1 MTPRAPDPGADPS
14 SALAQIKSSVRGEPP
29 YRSTP
34 RDARHKLNQNE
45 SPYDLPPEIKREV
58 LERLAALPW
67 NRYPEAVPR
76 GLIDRLAKGCD
87 WTADGVVAGCGS
99 NDLIQTLL
107 SIVVAPKD
115 AVVAPSPTFALYR
128 RVVAVQGGRYVP
140 VPLKPSFE
148 YDVDALINAAQE
160 TRAKAVVLCAPN
172 NPTGTDLGSA
182 EVRRVLEGTEGLVLV
197 DEAYRDFG
205 GASAAE
211 LLRSFPRLVIF
222 RTLSKA
228 PGIAGLRFGFLLAH
242 PALATEVLKAKLPYD
257 ISGPTLGAVD
267 VVLDHAEALRARSR
281 EILAERDRLM
291 TACRALPGVEVVPS
305 VANFFLLRVR
315 GAARVAEQLLTQH
328 SVLVRDLSAQPGLEE
343 CLRVSVGTA
352 ADSEALMSGLRTIL
366 GAAS

>member
-14 SALAQIKSSVRGEPP
+14 VALAQIKSSVRGEAP

-45 SPYDLPPEIKREV
+45 SPHDLPPDIKRQV

-76 GLIDRLAKGCD
+76 GLIERLAVRAD
-87 WTADGVVAGCGS
+87 WTPDGIVAGCGS

-107 SIVVAPKD
+107 SIAVGPGD

-128 RVVAVQGGRYVP
+128 RVVMVQGGRYVS

-148 YDVDALINAAQE
+148 YDVDALIGVAREA
-160 TRAKAVVLCAPN
+160 RAKAVILCAPN
-172 NPTGTDLGSA
+172 NPTGTDLGPA

-211 LLRSFPRLVIF
+211 LLAAFPRLVIF

-228 PGIAGLRFGFLLAH
+228 PGIAGLRFGYLLAH
-242 PALATEVLKAKLPYD
+242 PALAVEVLKAKLPYD
-257 ISGPTLGAVD
+257 ISGPTLVAVD
-267 VVLDHAEALRARSR
+267 VVLDHDEALRARSR
-281 EILAERDRLM
+281 EIVAERDRLM
-291 TACRALPGVEVVPS
+291 AACRALPGVEVVPS
-305 VANFFLLRVR
+305 VANFFLLRIP
-315 GAARVAEQLLTQH
+315 GARSVADRLLADH
-328 SVLVRDLSAQPGLEE
+328 SVLVRDLSGQPGLEG

-352 ADSEALMSGLRTIL
+352 ADSGALLHGLRGIL
-366 GAAS
+366 GVGP